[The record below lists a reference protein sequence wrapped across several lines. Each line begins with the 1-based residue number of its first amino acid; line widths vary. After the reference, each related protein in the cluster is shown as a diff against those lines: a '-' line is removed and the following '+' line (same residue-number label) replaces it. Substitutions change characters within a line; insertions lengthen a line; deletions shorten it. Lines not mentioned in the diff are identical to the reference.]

1 MRYALAATAL
11 LMPALTLAQAN
22 QVPLG
27 VAPEQQQQQPHS
39 QHAPPHHH
47 GGHHEHA
54 STGGSGSPLAAVAD
68 SIAEHL
74 QKLPQATRDL
84 WAEVEHMLPNKLDQI
99 SITSAP
105 KKHERRPDDHWDF
118 HVAGKAVGVAS
129 EDGKPDD
136 DLAAY
141 KLRGKKVDPSK
152 LGVDPGVK
160 QYSGYLDDE
169 QNDKHLFYWFFESRS
184 NPKTDPVVLWLN
196 GGPGCSSLTGLFME
210 LGPSSVLKDGKT
222 LKYNPASWNN
232 NASVIFLDQPVNV
245 GYSYSGSGV
254 SNTVAAGKDVYAL
267 LTLFFKQFPEYASQ
281 DFHIAGESYAGHYI
295 PVFAHEILSHKQ
307 RNINLKSV
315 LIGNGLTDGLT
326 QYEYYEP
333 MACGK
338 GGYPAVLS
346 EGECNNMKS
355 AYPRCASMI
364 SGCYESESVWSCV
377 PASIYCN
384 NVMMGPYQRT
394 GTNVYDIRGPCK
406 DSSNL
411 CYPDLGWIATYLNQP
426 SVIDALGAEVG
437 KYDSCNFDINRNFL
451 FAGDWM
457 KPYHRLVPG
466 LLKEIPVLIYA
477 GDADFICNWLG
488 NHAWTEALE
497 WEGKSEFNKV
507 QLSDFNMKK
516 SGKCAG
522 QIKSAK
528 GLTFLRIYQAGHMT
542 PMDQPESSLEFFN
555 RWLGGEWSK

>member
-1 MRYALAATAL
+1 MKYALAAAAL
-11 LMPALTLAQAN
+11 LPALTLAHPGVGN
-22 QVPLG
+22 QIPLG
-27 VAPEQQQQQPHS
+27 ADVGQERLHHTTPE
-39 QHAPPHHH
+39 
-47 GGHHEHA
+47 
-54 STGGSGSPLAAVAD
+54 SPIAAVVDSVAD
-68 SIAEHL
+68 AL
-74 QKLPQATRDL
+74 KALPEATRDL
-84 WAEVEHMLPNKLDQI
+84 WAEVENMLPRKLDQM
-99 SITSAP
+99 SMKSSP
-105 KKHERRPDDHWDF
+105 KKHTKRPRSHWDF
-118 HVAGKAVGVAS
+118 HVSGDEVS
-129 EDGKPDD
+129 IMDDGKLDN
-136 DLAAY
+136 DLAHY
-141 KLRGKKVDPSK
+141 KLRGKKVDPAK

-169 QNDKHLFYWFFESRS
+169 EDDKHLFYWFFESRS
-184 NPKTDPVVLWLN
+184 NPKEDPVVLWLN

-210 LGPSSVLKDGKT
+210 LGPSSITKNGELKF
-222 LKYNPASWNN
+222 NPASWNN

-245 GYSYSGSGV
+245 GYSYSGSQV

-267 LTLFFKQFPEYASQ
+267 LSLFFKQFPEYAKQ

-295 PVFAHEILSHKQ
+295 PVFAHEILSHKD
-307 RNINLKSV
+307 RNINLKSI

-338 GGYPAVLS
+338 GGYPAVLDDS
-346 EGECNNMKS
+346 QCQGMKN

-364 SGCYESESVWSCV
+364 SNCYDSESVWSCV

-411 CYPDLGWIATYLNQP
+411 CYPDLGWISSFLNKK
-426 SVIDALGAEVG
+426 SVIDAVGAEIES
-437 KYDSCNFDINRNFL
+437 YDSCNFDINRNFL

-457 KPYHRLVPG
+457 KPYHRLVPD

-497 WEGKSEFNKV
+497 WPGKAAFNKV
-507 QLSDFNMKK
+507 ELSDFKMAD
-516 SGKCAG
+516 SGKSVG
-522 QIKSAK
+522 QIKSS
-528 GLTFLRIYQAGHMT
+528 GHLTFLRIYQAGHMT

-555 RWLGGEWSK
+555 RWLRNKL

>member
-1 MRYALAATAL
+1 MRYSIAAAAL
-11 LMPALTLAQAN
+11 LPALTLALPGTGN
-22 QVPLG
+22 QIPLG
-27 VAPEQQQQQPHS
+27 GDVHQQEHPHM
-39 QHAPPHHH
+39 HH
-47 GGHHEHA
+47 GHR
-54 STGGSGSPLAAVAD
+54 GGDHQSPIAAVID
-68 SIAEHL
+68 SVAEHL
-74 QKLPQATRDL
+74 KKLPAATQEL
-84 WAEVEHMLPNKLDQI
+84 WSEVENMLPQNFGEMSMK
-99 SITSAP
+99 SAP
-105 KKHERRPDDHWDF
+105 KKHTRRPDSHWDF
-118 HVAGKAVGVAS
+118 HVAGDQVGILS
-129 EDGKPDD
+129 GEDGLSG
-136 DLAAY
+136 DLDQY

-169 QNDKHLFYWFFESRS
+169 EKDKHLFYWFFESRS
-184 NPKTDPVVLWLN
+184 NPKEDPVVLWLN

-210 LGPSSVLKDGKT
+210 LGPSSITKDVKLKW
-222 LKYNPASWNN
+222 NPHSWNN

-245 GYSYSGSGV
+245 GYSYSGSDV

-267 LTLFFKQFPEYASQ
+267 LSLFFKQFPEYAHQ

-295 PVFAHEILSHKQ
+295 PVFAHEILSNKK

-346 EGECNNMKS
+346 ESECAGMKN

-364 SGCYESESVWSCV
+364 SNCYDSESVWSCV

-411 CYPDLGWIATYLNQP
+411 CYPDLGWIAKYLNKRD
-426 SVIDALGAEVG
+426 VIEALGAEVDG
-437 KYDSCNFDINRNFL
+437 YDSCNFNINRNFL

-457 KPYHRLVPG
+457 KPYHKLVPD

-497 WEGKSEFNKV
+497 WSGKAEFNKV
-507 QLSDFNMKK
+507 PLGDFKMSD
-516 SGKCAG
+516 SGKKVG
-522 QIKSAK
+522 EVKSAN
-528 GLTFLRIYQAGHMT
+528 GLTFLRIFQAGHMT

-555 RWLGGEWSK
+555 RWLRNKL

>member
-1 MRYALAATAL
+1 MRYTLAAAAL
-11 LMPALTLAQAN
+11 LPALTLAHPGTGN
-22 QVPLG
+22 QIPLG
-27 VAPEQQQQQPHS
+27 ADVGQQEHHGH
-39 QHAPPHHH
+39 QHAHSSNPIV
-47 GGHHEHA
+47 EM
-54 STGGSGSPLAAVAD
+54 VD
-68 SIAEHL
+68 SVAEHL
-74 QKLPQATRDL
+74 KQLPDATRDL
-84 WAEVEHMLPNKLDQI
+84 WAEIEHMIPHSFAEMSTK
-99 SITSAP
+99 SSP
-105 KKHERRPDDHWDF
+105 KKHTKRPDDHWDY
-118 HVAGKAVGVAS
+118 HVSGQKVAVMGGEGKYSGELS
-129 EDGKPDD
+129 Q
-136 DLAAY
+136 Y

-152 LGVDPGVK
+152 LNVDPGVK
-160 QYSGYLDDE
+160 QYSGYLDDDSE
-169 QNDKHLFYWFFESRS
+169 DKHLFYWFFESRS
-184 NPKTDPVVLWLN
+184 NPKEDPVVLWLN

-210 LGPSSVLKDGKT
+210 LGPSSVTKEGKLKW
-222 LKYNPASWNN
+222 NPASWNN

-245 GYSYSGSGV
+245 GYSYSGGQV

-267 LTLFFKQFPEYASQ
+267 LTLFFEQFPEYASQ

-295 PVFAHEILSHKQ
+295 PVFAHEILSHKK

-346 EGECNNMKS
+346 ESQCKSMKDS
-355 AYPRCASMI
+355 YPRCASMI
-364 SGCYESESVWSCV
+364 ENCYNSESSWTCV

-411 CYPDLGWIATYLNQP
+411 CYPDLGWISRFLNQK
-426 SVIDALGAEVG
+426 SVIDALGSEVDS
-437 KYDSCNFDINRNFL
+437 YDSCNFDINRNFL

-457 KPYHRLVPG
+457 KPYHRLVPD
-466 LLKEIPVLIYA
+466 LLKQIPVLIYA

-497 WEGKSEFNKV
+497 WSGKSAFNKV
-507 QLSDFNMKK
+507 SLGDFKMAD
-516 SGKCAG
+516 SGKTVG
-522 QIKSAK
+522 QIKSAN
-528 GLTFLRIYQAGHMT
+528 GLTFLRIFQAGHMT

-555 RWLGGEWSK
+555 RWLRGKL

>member
-1 MRYALAATAL
+1 MKYAFAAAAL
-11 LMPALTLAQAN
+11 LPAALTLAHPGTGN
-22 QVPLG
+22 QIPLG
-27 VAPEQQQQQPHS
+27 ADVGQEQQLH
-39 QHAPPHHH
+39 HGHHH
-47 GGHHEHA
+47 HSGHQ
-54 STGGSGSPLAAVAD
+54 SPLAAVVD
-68 SIAEHL
+68 SVAEHL
-74 QKLPQATRDL
+74 KQLPQATRDL
-84 WAEVEHMLPNKLDQI
+84 WAEVENMIPHNFDQM
-99 SITSAP
+99 SVKSSP
-105 KKHERRPDDHWDF
+105 KKHTKRPDDHWDY
-118 HVAGKAVGVAS
+118 HVSGEKVAVLGGEGKYEG
-129 EDGKPDD
+129 
-136 DLAAY
+136 DLDQY

-169 QNDKHLFYWFFESRS
+169 ENDKHLFYWFFESRS
-184 NPKTDPVVLWLN
+184 NPKEDPVVLWLN

-210 LGPSSVLKDGKT
+210 LGPSSVTKDGK

-245 GYSYSGSGV
+245 GYSYSGNAV

-267 LTLFFKQFPEYASQ
+267 LTLFFEQFPEYAKQ

-295 PVFAHEILSHKQ
+295 PVFAHEILSHKK

-346 EGECNNMKS
+346 DGECQNMKS

-364 SGCYESESVWSCV
+364 QNCYDSESVWSCV

-411 CYPDLGWIATYLNQP
+411 CYPDLGWISSFLNKP
-426 SVIDALGAEVG
+426 DVIDALGAEVDG
-437 KYDSCNFDINRNFL
+437 YESCNFDINRNFL

-457 KPYHRLVPG
+457 KPYHKLVPD

-497 WEGKSEFNKV
+497 WPGKKAFNKV
-507 QLSDFNMKK
+507 ELGDFKMSDG
-516 SGKCAG
+516 GKCVG
-522 QIKSAK
+522 QIKSAE
-528 GLTFLRIYQAGHMT
+528 GLTFLRIFQAGHMT

-555 RWLGGEWSK
+555 RWLRQKL

>member
-1 MRYALAATAL
+1 MKYALAAAAL
-11 LMPALTLAQAN
+11 LPALTLAHPGVGN
-22 QVPLG
+22 QIPLG
-27 VAPEQQQQQPHS
+27 ADVGQERHG
-39 QHAPPHHH
+39 HHH
-47 GGHHEHA
+47 
-54 STGGSGSPLAAVAD
+54 SSPENPIAAVVDSVAD
-68 SIAEHL
+68 AIKA
-74 QKLPQATRDL
+74 LPEATRDL
-84 WAEVEHMLPNKLDQI
+84 WAEVENMLPRKLDQI
-99 SITSAP
+99 SVKSSP
-105 KKHERRPDDHWDF
+105 KKHTKRPKSHWDF
-118 HVAGKAVGVAS
+118 HVSGDEVS
-129 EDGKPDD
+129 IMDDGKLDE
-136 DLAAY
+136 DLARF

-160 QYSGYLDDE
+160 QYSGYLDNEED
-169 QNDKHLFYWFFESRS
+169 DKHLFYWFFESRS
-184 NPKTDPVVLWLN
+184 NPKEDPVVLWLN

-210 LGPSSVLKDGKT
+210 LGPSSITKNGELKF
-222 LKYNPASWNN
+222 NPASWNN

-245 GYSYSGSGV
+245 GYSYSGGQV

-267 LTLFFKQFPEYASQ
+267 LSLFFKQFPEYAKQ
-281 DFHIAGESYAGHYI
+281 DFHISGESYAGHYI
-295 PVFAHEILSHKQ
+295 PVFAHEILSHKN

-338 GGYPAVLS
+338 GGYPAVLDES
-346 EGECNNMKS
+346 QCQGMKN

-364 SGCYESESVWSCV
+364 SNCYDSESVWSCV

-411 CYPDLGWIATYLNQP
+411 CYPDLGWISEFLNKKD
-426 SVIDALGAEVG
+426 VIDAVGAEVNS
-437 KYDSCNFDINRNFL
+437 YDSCNFDINRNFL

-457 KPYHRLVPG
+457 KPYHRLVPD

-497 WEGKSEFNKV
+497 WPGKAAFNKV
-507 QLSDFNMKK
+507 ELQDFKMAD
-516 SGKCAG
+516 SGKSVG
-522 QIKSAK
+522 QIKSS
-528 GLTFLRIYQAGHMT
+528 GHLTFLRIYQAGHMT

-555 RWLGGEWSK
+555 RWLRNKL